1 MFQDVCITRT
11 YAHAHLKTWVEKA
24 ATFAT
29 SGTFRCNDARKCR
42 SSYFW
47 VCSSFRYRCCLPWYF
62 KENRVAVCSG
72 FCCNI
77 CYSLL
82 FVRALVIGTTVGW
95 AVVFQYMSEIT
106 IGLIVSMRIGVAC
119 MRDVC
124 VYLRRQ
130 VDSGSWNVNQN
141 LGRCGTAQR
150 KTNGGW
156 WDGSRS
162 CFEGEVASQ

>member
-1 MFQDVCITRT
+1 M
-11 YAHAHLKTWVEKA
+11 
-24 ATFAT
+24 
-29 SGTFRCNDARKCR
+29 G
-42 SSYFW
+42 
-47 VCSSFRYRCCLPWYF
+47 
-62 KENRVAVCSG
+62 VACSG
-72 FCCNI
+72 FDCNI

-119 MRDVC
+119 MCDVC

-130 VDSGSWNVNQN
+130 VDSVVGREPKS
-141 LGRCGTAQR
+141 GRCGTAQR
-150 KTNGGW
+150 KTNGSW

-162 CFEGEVASQ
+162 CFWGRSRITIKQGPSGEDGPCSFRERIAFYDPEIVGLR

>member
-1 MFQDVCITRT
+1 M
-11 YAHAHLKTWVEKA
+11 
-24 ATFAT
+24 
-29 SGTFRCNDARKCR
+29 G
-42 SSYFW
+42 
-47 VCSSFRYRCCLPWYF
+47 
-62 KENRVAVCSG
+62 VACSG
-72 FCCNI
+72 FDCNI

-95 AVVFQYMSEIT
+95 VVVFRYMSEIT

-119 MRDVC
+119 MCDVC

-130 VDSGSWNVNQN
+130 VDSGSWTVNQN

-150 KTNGGW
+150 KTNGSW